1 MARFKT
7 KYSGISISEL
17 ESLASR
23 AAGGDTSAL
32 AELGRKNAMY
42 GRAANQRARELEK
55 RGLET
60 GAYIRARESTGK
72 EKPRFS
78 QAKTGSAES
87 LLRSI
92 EETAKFLNYQTSAIS
107 GEMLRRENIMKGMER
122 AGYNVGNNREA
133 FLRFLDSNAWTE
145 IRGMFGSKDAMQ
157 RVSDALESGADI
169 EDLILAYQEF
179 EQGESEA
186 EDILQVWDGWANE
199 DNYS

>member
-1 MARFKT
+1 MSRYKA
-7 KYSGISISEL
+7 ISFDTI

-32 AELGRKNAMY
+32 AELGRLNSKY

-60 GAYIRARESTGK
+60 GAYIRAREETGK

-78 QAKTGSAES
+78 QAKTGDAES
-87 LLRSI
+87 LIRSL
-92 EETAKFLNYQTSAIS
+92 EQTTKFLNYQTSMVS

-122 AGYNVGNNREA
+122 AGYNVGKNKDA

-186 EDILQVWDGWANE
+186 EDILQVWDGWTNE

>member
-1 MARFKT
+1 MARYKA
-7 KYSGISISEL
+7 ISFDTI

-23 AAGGDTSAL
+23 AAGGDSSAL
-32 AELGRKNAMY
+32 AELGRLNSKY

-60 GAYIRARESTGK
+60 GAYIRAREEIGK
-72 EKPRFS
+72 AKPRFS
-78 QAKTGSAES
+78 QAKTGDAES
-87 LLRSI
+87 LIRSL
-92 EETAKFLNYQTSAIS
+92 EQTTKFLNYQTSMVS
-107 GEMLRRENIMKGMER
+107 GEMLRRKNIMKGMER
-122 AGYNVGNNREA
+122 AGYNVGNNQEA

-169 EDLILAYQEF
+169 KDLIQAYQEF

-186 EDILQVWDGWANE
+186 EDILQVWDGWTNE

>member
-1 MARFKT
+1 MARYKA
-7 KYSGISISEL
+7 ISFDTI

-32 AELGRKNAMY
+32 AELGRLNSKY

-60 GAYIRARESTGK
+60 GAYIRAQEETGK

-78 QAKTGSAES
+78 QAKTGDAES
-87 LLRSI
+87 LIRSL
-92 EETAKFLNYQTSAIS
+92 EQTTKFLNYQTSMVS

-186 EDILQVWDGWANE
+186 EDILQVWDGWTNE

>member
-1 MARFKT
+1 MARYKA
-7 KYSGISISEL
+7 ISFDTI

-23 AAGGDTSAL
+23 AAGGDSGAL
-32 AELGRKNAMY
+32 AELGRLNSKY

-60 GAYIRARESTGK
+60 GAYIRAQEETGK

-78 QAKTGSAES
+78 QAKTGDAES
-87 LLRSI
+87 LVRSL
-92 EETAKFLNYQTSAIS
+92 EQTTKFLNYQTSMVS

-122 AGYNVGNNREA
+122 AGYNVGSNRDA

-169 EDLILAYQEF
+169 EDLILAYQDF

-186 EDILQVWDGWANE
+186 EDILQVWDGWSNE
-199 DNYS
+199 DDYS

>member
-1 MARFKT
+1 MARYKA
-7 KYSGISISEL
+7 ISFDTI

-23 AAGGDTSAL
+23 AAGGDSGAL
-32 AELGRKNAMY
+32 AELGRLNSKY

-60 GAYIRARESTGK
+60 GAYIRAQEETGK

-78 QAKTGSAES
+78 QAKTGDAES
-87 LLRSI
+87 LVRSL
-92 EETAKFLNYQTSAIS
+92 EQTTKFLNYQTSMVS

-122 AGYNVGNNREA
+122 AGYNVGKNKDA

-169 EDLILAYQEF
+169 EDLILTYQEF

-199 DNYS
+199 DDYS

>member
-1 MARFKT
+1 MARYKA
-7 KYSGISISEL
+7 ISFDTI
-17 ESLASR
+17 ESLANR
-23 AAGGDTSAL
+23 AAGGDSGAL
-32 AELGRKNAMY
+32 AELGRLNSKY

-60 GAYIRARESTGK
+60 GAYIRAQEETGK

-78 QAKTGSAES
+78 QAKTGDAES
-87 LLRSI
+87 LIRSL
-92 EETAKFLNYQTSAIS
+92 EQTTKFLNYQTSMVS

-122 AGYNVGNNREA
+122 AGYNVGNNKEG

-179 EQGESEA
+179 ERGESKA
-186 EDILQVWDGWANE
+186 EDILQLWDGWANE
-199 DNYS
+199 DDYS

>member
-1 MARFKT
+1 MARYK
-7 KYSGISISEL
+7 SISFDTI
-17 ESLASR
+17 ESLANR
-23 AAGGDTSAL
+23 AAGGDSGAL
-32 AELGRKNAMY
+32 AELGRLNSKY

-60 GAYIRARESTGK
+60 GAYIRAQEETGK
-72 EKPRFS
+72 AKPRFS
-78 QAKTGSAES
+78 QAKTGDAES
-87 LLRSI
+87 LIRSL
-92 EETAKFLNYQTSAIS
+92 EQTTKFLNYQTSMVS

-122 AGYNVGNNREA
+122 AGYNVGSNKEG

-169 EDLILAYQEF
+169 EDLIQAYQEF
-179 EQGESEA
+179 ERGESEA

-199 DNYS
+199 DDYS

>member
-1 MARFKT
+1 MARYKA
-7 KYSGISISEL
+7 ISFDTI
-17 ESLASR
+17 ESLANR
-23 AAGGDTSAL
+23 AAGGDSGAL
-32 AELGRKNAMY
+32 AELGRLNSKY

-60 GAYIRARESTGK
+60 GAYVRAREELGK

-78 QAKTGSAES
+78 QAKTGDAES
-87 LLRSI
+87 LVRSL
-92 EETAKFLNYQTSAIS
+92 EQTTKFLNYQTSMVS

-122 AGYNVGNNREA
+122 AGYNVGSNRDA

-199 DNYS
+199 DDYS

>member
-1 MARFKT
+1 MARYKA
-7 KYSGISISEL
+7 ISFDTI
-17 ESLASR
+17 ESLANR

-32 AELGRKNAMY
+32 AELGRLNSKY

-60 GAYIRARESTGK
+60 GAYIRAQEETGK

-78 QAKTGSAES
+78 QAKTGDAES
-87 LLRSI
+87 LIRSL
-92 EETAKFLNYQTSAIS
+92 EQTTKFLNYQTSMVS

-122 AGYNVGNNREA
+122 AGYNVGSNRDA

-157 RVSDALESGADI
+157 RVSDALEIGADI
-169 EDLILAYQEF
+169 EDLIHAYQEF
-179 EQGESEA
+179 EHGESEA
-186 EDILQVWDGWANE
+186 EDILQVWDGWVNE

>member
-1 MARFKT
+1 MARYKA
-7 KYSGISISEL
+7 ISFDTI
-17 ESLASR
+17 ESLANR
-23 AAGGDTSAL
+23 AAGGDSGAL
-32 AELGRKNAMY
+32 AELGRLNSKY

-60 GAYIRARESTGK
+60 GAYIRAQEETGK

-78 QAKTGSAES
+78 QAKTGDAES
-87 LLRSI
+87 LVRSL
-92 EETAKFLNYQTSAIS
+92 EQTTKFLNYQTSMVS

-122 AGYNVGNNREA
+122 AGYNVGSNRDA

-169 EDLILAYQEF
+169 EDLILAYREF

-186 EDILQVWDGWANE
+186 EDILQVWDGWTNE

>member
-1 MARFKT
+1 MARYKA
-7 KYSGISISEL
+7 ISFDTI

-32 AELGRKNAMY
+32 AELGRLNSKY

-55 RGLET
+55 RGMET
-60 GAYIRARESTGK
+60 GAYIRAREETGRA
-72 EKPRFS
+72 KPRFS
-78 QAKTGSAES
+78 QAKTGDAES
-87 LLRSI
+87 LIRSL
-92 EETAKFLNYQTSAIS
+92 EQTTKFLNYQTSMIS

-122 AGYNVGNNREA
+122 AGYNVGKNKDA

-199 DNYS
+199 DDYS

>member
-1 MARFKT
+1 MARYKA
-7 KYSGISISEL
+7 ISFDTI
-17 ESLASR
+17 ESLANR

-32 AELGRKNAMY
+32 AELGRLNSKY

-60 GAYIRARESTGK
+60 GAYIRAQEETGK

-78 QAKTGSAES
+78 QAKTGDAES
-87 LLRSI
+87 LIRSL
-92 EETAKFLNYQTSAIS
+92 EQTTKFLNYQTSMVS

-122 AGYNVGNNREA
+122 AGYNVGSNRDA

-179 EQGESEA
+179 EHGESEA

-199 DNYS
+199 DDYS

>member
-1 MARFKT
+1 MARYKA
-7 KYSGISISEL
+7 ISFDTI

-32 AELGRKNAMY
+32 AELGRLNSKY

-60 GAYIRARESTGK
+60 GAYIRAREETGK

-78 QAKTGSAES
+78 QAKTGDAES
-87 LLRSI
+87 LIRSL
-92 EETAKFLNYQTSAIS
+92 EQTTKFLNYQTSMVS

-122 AGYNVGNNREA
+122 AGYNVGNNKDA

-157 RVSDALESGADI
+157 KVSDALESGADI

-186 EDILQVWDGWANE
+186 EDILQVWDGWSNE

>member
-1 MARFKT
+1 MARYKA
-7 KYSGISISEL
+7 ISFDTI
-17 ESLASR
+17 ESLANR
-23 AAGGDTSAL
+23 AAGGDSGAL
-32 AELGRKNAMY
+32 AELGRLNSKY

-60 GAYIRARESTGK
+60 GAYIRAQEETGK

-78 QAKTGSAES
+78 QAKTGDAES
-87 LLRSI
+87 LIRSL
-92 EETAKFLNYQTSAIS
+92 EQTTKFLNYQTSMVS

-122 AGYNVGNNREA
+122 AGYNVGSNRDA

-169 EDLILAYQEF
+169 EDLILAYQDF
-179 EQGESEA
+179 ERGESEA

-199 DNYS
+199 DDYS

>member
-1 MARFKT
+1 MARYKA
-7 KYSGISISEL
+7 ISFDTI
-17 ESLASR
+17 ESLANR
-23 AAGGDTSAL
+23 AAGGDSGAL
-32 AELGRKNAMY
+32 AELGRLNSKY

-60 GAYIRARESTGK
+60 GAYIRAQEETGK

-78 QAKTGSAES
+78 QAKTGDAES
-87 LLRSI
+87 LVRSL
-92 EETAKFLNYQTSAIS
+92 EQTTKFLNYQTSMVS

-122 AGYNVGNNREA
+122 AGYNVGSSRDA

-169 EDLILAYQEF
+169 EDLILAYREF

-186 EDILQVWDGWANE
+186 EDILQVWDGWTNE

>member
-1 MARFKT
+1 MARYKA
-7 KYSGISISEL
+7 ISFDTI
-17 ESLASR
+17 ESLANR

-32 AELGRKNAMY
+32 AELGRLNSKY

-60 GAYIRARESTGK
+60 GAYIRAQEETGK

-78 QAKTGSAES
+78 QAKTGDAES
-87 LLRSI
+87 LIRSL
-92 EETAKFLNYQTSAIS
+92 EQTTKFLNYQTSMVS

-122 AGYNVGNNREA
+122 AGYNVGSNRDA

-157 RVSDALESGADI
+157 QVSDALESGADI

-199 DNYS
+199 DDYS

>member
-1 MARFKT
+1 MARYKA
-7 KYSGISISEL
+7 ISFDTI
-17 ESLASR
+17 ESLAAK
-23 AAGGDTSAL
+23 AAGGDSGAL
-32 AELGRKNAMY
+32 AELGRLNSKY

-60 GAYIRARESTGK
+60 GAYIRAQEETGK

-78 QAKTGSAES
+78 QAKTGDAES
-87 LLRSI
+87 LVRSL
-92 EETAKFLNYQTSAIS
+92 EQTTKFLNYQTSTVS
-107 GEMLRRENIMKGMER
+107 GEMLRRENIMKGLER
-122 AGYNVGNNREA
+122 AGYNVGSNRDA
-133 FLRFLDSNAWTE
+133 LLRFLDSNAWTE

-179 EQGESEA
+179 EHRESDA

-199 DNYS
+199 DDYS

>member
-1 MARFKT
+1 MARYKA
-7 KYSGISISEL
+7 ISFDTI

-23 AAGGDTSAL
+23 AAGGDSGAL
-32 AELGRKNAMY
+32 AELGRLNSKY

-60 GAYIRARESTGK
+60 GAYIRAQEETGK

-78 QAKTGSAES
+78 QAKTGDAES
-87 LLRSI
+87 LIRSL
-92 EETAKFLNYQTSAIS
+92 EQTTKFLNYQTSMVS
-107 GEMLRRENIMKGMER
+107 GEMLRRENIMKGMEH
-122 AGYNVGNNREA
+122 AGYNVGKNKDA

-186 EDILQVWDGWANE
+186 EDILQVWDGWTNE